1 MVKCAAAL
9 QVVGAEEVWC
19 FGDVG
24 EAHEMYWV
32 AVHAEG

>member
-1 MVKCAAAL
+1 MVKRAAAL
-9 QVVGAEEVWC
+9 QAVGAEEVWC

-24 EAHEMYWV
+24 EAHENWV